1 MTSQQEADVALAE
14 HRAVMAAHFRE
25 CVSRP
30 TEHQYETQLAALR
43 GAMAVREQEE
53 SADASR

>member
-1 MTSQQEADVALAE
+1 MTSQQQADLALAE

-30 TEHQYETQLAALR
+30 TEQQYQDLLATLR
-43 GAMAVREQEE
+43 GVMASHEVEGL
-53 SADASR
+53 ANAAA